1 MLRRL
6 LLAVIMTLPLS
17 FSLSGYAEQT
27 KASQDFFE
35 NYSFFIP
42 KNWEVLS
49 YPHQGEITFLSPKHS
64 CIIHINYDTEH
75 YIQPQNRY
83 SLTDQY
89 QKALY
94 ASLSQNPKDA
104 DGLKIAKPKAYAL
117 NKYEG
122 YTFDYVNFF
131 KDGRYLSGQSFILF
145 DNNKGSLTVDIN
157 SINYKT
163 RKNCLSDAKKYI
175 KTLKAKH

>member
-1 MLRRL
+1 MLSRI
-6 LLAVIMTLPLS
+6 LLAVIMTLS
-17 FSLSGYAEQT
+17 ISLLGYAGQSET
-27 KASQDFFE
+27 SQEFFK

-42 KNWEVLS
+42 NNWEILS

-64 CIIHINYDTEH
+64 CIIHINYNAEQ
-75 YIQPQNRY
+75 YIAPKKRY
-83 SLTDQY
+83 PLADQY

-94 ASLSQNPKDA
+94 SSLSQNPKDA

-145 DNNKGSLTVDIN
+145 DNTKGSLTIDIN

-175 KTLKAKH
+175 KTLKAKQ

>member
-1 MLRRL
+1 MLYRFL
-6 LLAVIMTLPLS
+6 LTLVFALF
-17 FSLSGYAEQT
+17 FSLPGRAEQADA
-27 KASQDFFE
+27 KLDFFE

-64 CIIHINYDTEH
+64 CIIHINYNTEH
-75 YIQPQNRY
+75 YISPQNRY
-83 SLTDQY
+83 SLADQY

-94 ASLSQNPKDA
+94 SSLSQNPKDA
-104 DGLKIAKPKAYAL
+104 DGLKIAAPKAYSL
-117 NKYEG
+117 NKYKG

-145 DNNKGSLTVDIN
+145 DNKKGSLTVDIN

-175 KTLKAKH
+175 KTLKAKQ